1 MGFTKPQ
8 KQSCSK
14 ELNIMLGS
22 LFGRSNKTPLRL
34 VIGLNQVDKMV
45 PDGWDMRLN
54 MPTDRAEKE
63 IQRRSNDII
72 NRLTKYADISSANIE
87 YYSAL
92 KRYRLIP
99 LLTKIIKNAYAGF
112 KMDNVQPADIFE
124 LADPEVK
131 AFADEER
138 KRRAKS
144 KGKEVTSKD
153 IMFDEMKKILS
164 EDELNLVLNKFRQ
177 ERQLPPKVAILGKAG
192 VGKTT
197 TINSVFNAQWKTS
210 HTIVGTTKAQM
221 KEFGLST
228 GGTLSVVD
236 LPGYG
241 RSVAEDREYE
251 KIYQEM
257 IPSCDLV
264 FLVLQANTRDLA
276 DDEEMILKIT
286 EWLKDFPTPQR

>member
-1 MGFTKPQ
+1 MF
-8 KQSCSK
+8 
-14 ELNIMLGS
+14 NS
-22 LFGRSNKTPLRL
+22 LFGKSQPTPVRL
-34 VIGLNQVDKMV
+34 VIGLNQVDKMI
-45 PDGWDMRLN
+45 PDGWDERLN
-54 MPTDRAEKE
+54 LPTQKAEKE
-63 IQRRSNDII
+63 IQRRCGDII
-72 NRLTKYADISSANIE
+72 HRFSRQANISDANIE

-92 KRYRLIP
+92 KRYRLLP

-112 KMDNVQPADIFE
+112 KLDNVQPADPFE

-138 KRRAKS
+138 RKRAKS
-144 KGKEVTSKD
+144 KGKEVNAKD
-153 IMFDEMKKILS
+153 RMFDEMRKILS
-164 EDELNLVLNKFRQ
+164 EDELNLVLDKFRQ
-177 ERQLPPKVAILGKAG
+177 ERRIPPKVAILGKAG

-221 KEFGLST
+221 KEFSLSS
-228 GGTLSVVD
+228 GGSLAVVD

-241 RSVAEDREYE
+241 RSMAEDREYE

-264 FLVLQANTRDLA
+264 FLILQANTRDFA
-276 DDEEMILKIT
+276 DDQEMIMKIS
-286 EWLKDFPTPQR
+286 EWLRDFPTPER

>member
-1 MGFTKPQ
+1 
-8 KQSCSK
+8 
-14 ELNIMLGS
+14 MLGS
-22 LFGRSNKTPLRL
+22 LFGKSSKTPLRL

-45 PDGWDMRLN
+45 PDGWDLRLN
-54 MPTDRAEKE
+54 MPTDKAEKE
-63 IQRRSNDII
+63 IQRRSNDIVH
-72 NRLTKYADISSANIE
+72 RLTKYADISPANIE

-112 KMDNVQPADIFE
+112 KLDNVQPADLFE

-164 EDELNLVLNKFRQ
+164 EDELNLVLNKFKR

-221 KEFGLST
+221 KEFELST
-228 GGTLSVVD
+228 GGTLNVVD

>member
-1 MGFTKPQ
+1 
-8 KQSCSK
+8 
-14 ELNIMLGS
+14 MLGS
-22 LFGRSNKTPLRL
+22 LFGKSNKTPLRL

-45 PDGWDMRLN
+45 SDGWDMRLN
-54 MPTDRAEKE
+54 MPTESADKQ

-72 NRLTKYADISSANIE
+72 QRLTKYADITSENIE

-92 KRYRLIP
+92 KRYRLVP

-112 KMDNVQPADIFE
+112 KLDNLQPADLFE

-144 KGKEVTSKD
+144 KGKEVTAKD
-153 IMFDEMKKILS
+153 VMFEEMRKILS
-164 EDELNLVLNKFRQ
+164 EDELNLVLDKFRQ

-221 KEFGLST
+221 KEFALST
-228 GGTLSVVD
+228 GGTLTVVD

-264 FLVLQANTRDLA
+264 FLVLQANTRDLT
-276 DDEEMILKIT
+276 DDQEMILKIT
-286 EWLKDFPTPQR
+286 EWLKDCPTPQR

>member
-1 MGFTKPQ
+1 
-8 KQSCSK
+8 
-14 ELNIMLGS
+14 MLGS
-22 LFGRSNKTPLRL
+22 LFGKSNKTPLRL

-45 PDGWDMRLN
+45 SDGWDMRLN
-54 MPTDRAEKE
+54 MPTESAEKQ

-72 NRLTKYADISSANIE
+72 QRLTKYADITSENIE

-92 KRYRLIP
+92 KRYRLVP

-112 KMDNVQPADIFE
+112 KLDNLQPADLFE

-144 KGKEVTSKD
+144 KGKEVTDKE
-153 IMFDEMKKILS
+153 IMFQEMRKILS
-164 EDELNLVLNKFRQ
+164 EDELNLVLDKFRQ

-221 KEFGLST
+221 KEFALST
-228 GGTLSVVD
+228 GGTLTVVD

-264 FLVLQANTRDLA
+264 FLVLQANTRDLT
-276 DDEEMILKIT
+276 DDQEMILKIT
-286 EWLKDFPTPQR
+286 EWLKEFPTPQR